1 MCNSLQQRSG
11 FVLFLCEE
19 LCFRGSHIV
28 FVYCNITIFFER
40 CCTRFFE
47 RCFARMLREA
57 NFRRTFR
64 RTFQRTLYY
73 TLKIYPIKKG
83 FRRSLSL
90 YPEWESNPH
99 ARRHTILSRARLP
112 IPPSRHF
119 LSLEECKYKHVFY
132 FPTTAL
138 KISKIFP
145 QSIRPKRST
154 IPTICAFSRIF

>member
-1 MCNSLQQRSG
+1 MLHKVFQKVLHKVLRKVATRS
-11 FVLFLCEE
+11 VLAKHLSQN
-19 LCFRGSHIV
+19 LPKDLVLH
-28 FVYCNITIFFER
+28 
-40 CCTRFFE
+40 
-47 RCFARMLREA
+47 
-57 NFRRTFR
+57 
-64 RTFQRTLYY
+64 
-73 TLKIYPIKKG
+73 LKIHPIKKG

-99 ARRHTILSRARLP
+99 ARGHTILSRARLP

-138 KISKIFP
+138 KISRIFP
-145 QSIRPKRST
+145 QSISPKRST

>member
-1 MCNSLQQRSG
+1 MFYKVFQKMLHKVFQKLHKVLRKVATRSVLAKHLLQNLPKEL
-11 FVLFLCEE
+11 VL
-19 LCFRGSHIV
+19 H
-28 FVYCNITIFFER
+28 
-40 CCTRFFE
+40 
-47 RCFARMLREA
+47 
-57 NFRRTFR
+57 
-64 RTFQRTLYY
+64 
-73 TLKIYPIKKG
+73 LKIHPIKKG

-112 IPPSRHF
+112 IPPSRHL

-138 KISKIFP
+138 KISRIFP

-154 IPTICAFSRIF
+154 IPTTCAFSRIF